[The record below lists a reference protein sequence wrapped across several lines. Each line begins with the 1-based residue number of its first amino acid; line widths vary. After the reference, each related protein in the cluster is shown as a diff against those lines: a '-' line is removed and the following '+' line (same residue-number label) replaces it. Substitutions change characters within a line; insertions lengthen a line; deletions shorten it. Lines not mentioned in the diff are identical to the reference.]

1 MPAKTPGNAGRAS
14 FRSDATI
21 FSRTSARMP
30 AMKRRTLLQSLPLT
44 ALLPASL
51 GAASQRDN
59 DKSMPATTVYEL
71 RVYHAAPGK
80 LGELLA
86 RFREHTLILFDRHG
100 MKSVAYWTPLDEP
113 AKSNTLIYILQH
125 ASREAAEASWKAFR
139 DDPEWKS
146 VKDKSEENGKLVEK
160 VESTYMGLT
169 DFSPRLG

>member
-1 MPAKTPGNAGRAS
+1 
-14 FRSDATI
+14 
-21 FSRTSARMP
+21 
-30 AMKRRTLLQSLPLT
+30 MKRRTLLQSIP
-44 ALLPASL
+44 AAAFVPASVW
-51 GAASQRDN
+51 AAGSEGGTSGQA
-59 DKSMPATTVYEL
+59 SPSTMVYEL
-71 RVYHAAPGK
+71 RVYHVAPGR
-80 LGELLA
+80 LGDLLA
-86 RFREHTLILFDRHG
+86 RFREHTLKLFERHG
-100 MKSVAYWTPLDEP
+100 MKNVAYWTPLDEP